1 MPVAP
6 DGRPTAA
13 FEATMTIPRFER
25 APRRRGNRPGGM
37 TEFVV
42 QLALAGDP
50 RNRRVA
56 GIPLD
61 RLGGDR
67 PTAIQLTGRRARRPG
82 QGVDTCPDDQLRPRT
97 RSVLL
102 AASAVTFAA

>member
-13 FEATMTIPRFER
+13 FEDTMTIPRFER

-37 TEFVV
+37 TELVF

-56 GIPLD
+56 GIPLH

-67 PTAIQLTGRRARRPG
+67 PTAIQLTGRRARRPR
-82 QGVDTCPDDQLRPRT
+82 QGVDTPPDNQLRPWA
-97 RSVLL
+97 RSVMP
-102 AASAVTFAA
+102 AARAVTF